1 MAMKWVT
8 IEKAARQFGIEGVVL
23 EKLAK
28 DEVIGSK
35 RAPDGEV
42 LVLDTEA
49 KSVAKSLDRKQ
60 WEHLRGRPITASDAE
75 RHYGLSRNYYARWG
89 REGYIRK
96 LGEDGW
102 RVWLDEADVAYAT
115 MLAEVSGGLRQ
126 GRALFPSSPQYATI
140 GKEE

>member
-1 MAMKWVT
+1 MKWLT
-8 IEKAARQFGIEGVVL
+8 IDKAAQQFRIEAMVL

-28 DEVIGSK
+28 DEIIGSK
-35 RAPDGEV
+35 RSPKGEL
-42 LVLDTEA
+42 LVIDTEV
-49 KSVAKSLDRKQ
+49 KKVARSLDRSQ

-115 MLAEVSGGLRQ
+115 TLAEVSGGLRQ

-140 GKEE
+140 SKKE

>member
-1 MAMKWVT
+1 MKWVT

-35 RAPDGEV
+35 RSPEGKV

-49 KSVAKSLDRKQ
+49 KRVAKSLDRKQ

>member
-1 MAMKWVT
+1 MAVNWLTLEESEQRFK
-8 IEKAARQFGIEGVVL
+8 IEAIIL

-35 RAPDGEV
+35 RSPDGEL
-42 LVLDTEA
+42 LVLESEA
-49 KSVAKSLDRKQ
+49 SSVSRHLDRRQ
-60 WEHLRGRPITASDAE
+60 WDHLRGRKITASDAE
-75 RHYGLSRNYYARWG
+75 RHYGLSKNYYARWG
-89 REGYIRK
+89 REGHIRK

-115 MLAEVSGGLRQ
+115 ALAEVSGGLRQ

-140 GKEE
+140 GKQD